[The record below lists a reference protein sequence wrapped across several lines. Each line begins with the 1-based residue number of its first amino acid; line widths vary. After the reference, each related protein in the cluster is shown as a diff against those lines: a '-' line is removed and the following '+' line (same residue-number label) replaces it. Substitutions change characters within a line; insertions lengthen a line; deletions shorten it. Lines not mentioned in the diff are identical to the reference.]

1 MDAIEKRAR
10 ELLAK
15 VHTDAGW
22 TGLANEIRTNATFDI
37 DHGLALAAIRAAL
50 TPPEGYVLVPL
61 EPTEALLNY
70 LCGRNLLDSSD
81 EELRAAYVELL
92 AARPEVP

>member
-10 ELLAK
+10 EILAQN
-15 VHTDAGW
+15 VGSLEVGGVVNPSGDLF
-22 TGLANEIRTNATFDI
+22 LAES
-37 DHGLALAAIRAAL
+37 GVVQAIIAAL
-50 TPPEGYVLVPL
+50 KPPEGYVLVPV
-61 EPTEALLNY
+61 EPTEALLNN
-70 LCGRNLLDSSD
+70 LCGRNLLDCND